1 MKTYYTHSL
10 GLKKSWQALDGD
22 AQTDV
27 VIVGAGIT
35 GCATAVEL
43 CERGFNVIV
52 LEANT
57 VGWGATGRNGGQV
70 TGSLSGDQAMLKQ
83 LRKTHGADAEDFVW
97 NLRWRGH
104 DIIKNRIERYAIDC
118 DLKTGHLFTA
128 WTEKD
133 LPEFQ
138 AMVDDAHQRG
148 MEANVSYLT
157 KDELHERLQT
167 PLYEGAVL
175 NTKNLHLH
183 SLKLCVGEAM
193 AAESLGCIFHENTKV
208 TNIKTTNQQLVEVET
223 PTGTVRAKHVVLAGN
238 AYHRLLRQELAGY
251 LFPAKLGNLV
261 TEPLGDA
268 LCQQINRDDN
278 AVYDSRM
285 VLDYY
290 RITQD
295 GRLMFG
301 GGTNYSGR
309 DISDV
314 AKILRPSLEA
324 TFPAL
329 KGVAIDFSWTGTA
342 GIVINRI
349 PMLGKVKERI
359 YYAQGYS
366 GHGMATSHILAE
378 IMATAV
384 AGENE
389 DLNTFESFWRW
400 RVPVPAAAGS
410 AMVALG
416 MKYYLLKEHL
426 AGRA

>member
-1 MKTYYTHSL
+1 MDTYYTHSL
-10 GLKKSWQALDGD
+10 GHKKSWPALDGD
-22 AQTDV
+22 THADV

-43 CERGFNVIV
+43 CERGFSVM
-52 LEANT
+52 LLDANS

-70 TGSLSGDQAMLKQ
+70 TGSLSGDQAMLGQ
-83 LRKTHGADAEDFVW
+83 LRKTLGAEAEDFVW

-104 DIIKNRIERYAIDC
+104 DIIKNRINRYGIDC

-128 WTEKD
+128 WTQQD

-138 AMVDDAHQRG
+138 SMVDEAHRRG
-148 MEANVSYLT
+148 LQESVRLLS
-157 KDELHERLQT
+157 KDELHDCLET
-167 PLYEGAVL
+167 PLYEGAIL

-183 SLKLCVGEAM
+183 SLKLCLGEAM
-193 AAESLGCIFHENTKV
+193 AAESLGCKVHENTPV
-208 TNIKTTNQQLVEVET
+208 TQIRTTGNEQVEVVTES
-223 PTGTVRAKHVVLAGN
+223 GTLKAKHVVLAGN
-238 AYHRLLRQELAGY
+238 AYHRLLKPELGGY

-261 TEPLGDA
+261 TEPLGES

-290 RITQD
+290 RLTQD

-309 DISDV
+309 DINDV
-314 AKILRPSLEA
+314 AKTLRPSLEK

-329 KGVAIDFSWTGTA
+329 KDVAIDFAWTGTA

-349 PMLGKVKERI
+349 PMLGKVQERI
-359 YYAQGYS
+359 YFAQGYS

-378 IMATAV
+378 ITATAV
-384 AGENE
+384 AGEIE
-389 DLNTFESFWRW
+389 ELNTFESFWRW

>member
-1 MKTYYTHSL
+1 MNTYYTHTL
-10 GLKKSWQALDGD
+10 DNKKTWPALDGD
-22 AQTDV
+22 AQCDV

-35 GCATAVEL
+35 GCACAVEL
-43 CERGFNVIV
+43 AERGFNVM
-52 LEANT
+52 LLDANT

-70 TGSLSGDQAMLKQ
+70 TGSLSGDAAMLKQ
-83 LRKTHGADAEDFVW
+83 LRKTQGKEADDFVW

-104 DIIKNRIERYAIDC
+104 DIIQNRVQRYDIDC

-128 WTEKD
+128 WTQKD
-133 LPEFQ
+133 LPDFQ
-138 AMVDDAHQRG
+138 SMVDEAHRRG
-148 MEANVSYLT
+148 MEADVSLLT
-157 KDELHERLQT
+157 KAQTQERLET

-175 NTKNLHLH
+175 NRKNLHLH
-183 SLKLCVGEAM
+183 SLKLCIGEAL
-193 AAESLGCIFHENTKV
+193 AAESLGCTVHEKTKV
-208 TNIKTTNQQLVEVET
+208 NDIQTVNDHRVQVVTSA
-223 PTGTVRAKHVVLAGN
+223 GTVTAKQVVIAGN
-238 AYHRLLRQELAGY
+238 AYHRLLRPELSGY
-251 LFPAKLGNLV
+251 LFPAKLANLV
-261 TEPLGDA
+261 TAPLGDA
-268 LCQQINRDDN
+268 LCQKINRDDN

-309 DISDV
+309 DIKDV
-314 AKILRPSLEA
+314 ASALRPSMEK

-329 KGVAIDFSWTGTA
+329 KDVAIDFSWTGTA

-349 PMLGKVKERI
+349 PMLGKVRNRI
-359 YYAQGYS
+359 YFAQGYS

-378 IMATAV
+378 IMATAI
-384 AGENE
+384 AGEMAE
-389 DLNTFESFWRW
+389 LDTFESFWRW
-400 RVPVPAAAGS
+400 RLPVPASAGS

-426 AGRA
+426 SSL